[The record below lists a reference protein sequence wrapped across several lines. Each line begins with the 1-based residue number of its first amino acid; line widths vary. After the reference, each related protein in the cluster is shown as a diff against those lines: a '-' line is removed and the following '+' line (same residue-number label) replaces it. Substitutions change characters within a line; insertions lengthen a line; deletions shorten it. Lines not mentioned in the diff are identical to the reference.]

1 MRRSGERLN
10 GGNDP
15 ERWSGEMITS
25 GGQVGGHERKS
36 EEEVRRKANKRG
48 RRGGRKRN

>member
-1 MRRSGERLN
+1 
-10 GGNDP
+10 
-15 ERWSGEMITS
+15 MIRS

-36 EEEVRRKANKRG
+36 KEEVRRKANKGG